1 MMHGFEITRN
11 GEQKTGR
18 IIDTRQHTFRKA
30 MYFYPIPYKET
41 VKSPD
46 LLQNPYY
53 E

>member
-1 MMHGFEITRN
+1 
-11 GEQKTGR
+11 
-18 IIDTRQHTFRKA
+18 

>member
-1 MMHGFEITRN
+1 M
-11 GEQKTGR
+11 
-18 IIDTRQHTFRKA
+18 
-30 MYFYPIPYKET
+30 PYKET